1 MATKKMPYTT
11 SYASSLRLPSS
22 RKRHTV
28 SRRAPLTDAQRKERS
43 ISSQKRQEEIDEAV
57 RDWKAS
63 TLTLASDL
71 ARRFNKKQRYFL
83 DLFFQGGVHLV
94 HKQTKV
100 NPHNAFLS
108 MKAQELRD
116 SVWHSFSFIF
126 LITNI
131 FRR

>member
-1 MATKKMPYTT
+1 MPYTT
-11 SYASSLRLPSS
+11 SLRLPPS
-22 RKRHTV
+22 RKRNRV
-28 SRRAPLTDAQRKERS
+28 SRRAPLTNAQRKERS
-43 ISSQKRQEEIDEAV
+43 VASGKRQEEIDEAV
-57 RDWKAS
+57 RNWKAS

-71 ARRFNKKQRYFL
+71 ARRFNKKPRYFL

-116 SVWHSFSFIF
+116 GV
-126 LITNI
+126 
-131 FRR
+131 